1 MSEDEM
7 SAELPDLSDLQEIEN
22 EIEEVDP
29 DALDDISPEK
39 KGQLLRAF
47 SVLQSS
53 SHSGPL
59 PSPDDLKKYD
69 IIIPNGADRIMV
81 MAERQNQHR
90 IDIEKAVVK
99 SNNAQ
104 SSTGQWMGFILGL
117 VCISASVFL
126 GIYDQP
132 WLGGILGGSTII
144 GLVTVFVL
152 GKKAQK
158 EDS

>member
-7 SAELPDLSDLQEIEN
+7 PAELPDSSDLQEIEN

-29 DALDDISPEK
+29 DALEDISPQK
-39 KGQLLRAF
+39 KGQLLRAI

-53 SHSGPL
+53 THSGPL
-59 PSPDDLKKYD
+59 PSPDDLKKYNT
-69 IIIPNGADRIMV
+69 IIPNGADRIMV

-90 IDIEKAVVK
+90 IEIEKAVIK
-99 SNNAQ
+99 SNNHQ

-117 VCISASVFL
+117 GCISASVYM
-126 GIYDQP
+126 GVNNQP

-158 EDS
+158 EEN